1 MMGEHRVQQ
10 GDHTVTPL
18 VHDVMETQKRTDVRL
33 IEAEQRFCDVSG
45 PLRTATGQLV
55 LAPHLELEAGVQL
68 AEVMEIREER
78 QPGGRRVGEAV
89 RSCRLDEPRP
99 QHGIA
104 EQCLEARCNVG
115 AMMFETVDAA

>member
-10 GDHTVTPL
+10 GDDTVTPL
-18 VHDVMETQKRTDVRL
+18 VHDVIETQKRADVRL

-89 RSCRLDEPRP
+89 RSCRPDEPRP

-104 EQCLEARCNVG
+104 EQCLEARSNVG